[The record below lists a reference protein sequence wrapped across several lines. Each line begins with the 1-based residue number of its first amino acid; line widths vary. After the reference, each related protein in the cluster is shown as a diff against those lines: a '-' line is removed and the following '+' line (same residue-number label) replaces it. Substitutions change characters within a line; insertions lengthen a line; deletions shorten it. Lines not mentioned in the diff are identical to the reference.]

1 MEEKMKKL
9 GLFKFNIQLFA
20 TDEEENRI
28 DKEQNED
35 QDYIEAIKTL
45 KENSVP
51 KEKYEEL
58 EAKNKKLLGAL
69 IDGEQIETEKEG
81 DKPDL
86 NETIKRLHKEMF
98 VDDLFDKLNVGDIPE
113 DVPSKLSGWLLEK
126 CEALP
131 AVGYKFDYFASYTRE
146 DEEGE
151 YNDYNKIM
159 TIENLNWFNYMY
171 LFALT

>member
-1 MEEKMKKL
+1 MKTDNLIKELQISKMHLAVVLGEYGDTLGIVTMEDAL
-9 GLFKFNIQLFA
+9 
-20 TDEEENRI
+20 
-28 DKEQNED
+28 
-35 QDYIEAIKTL
+35 
-45 KENSVP
+45 
-51 KEKYEEL
+51 EEL
-58 EAKNKKLLGAL
+58 VGEIYDEHDVVGSNDIRFEALE
-69 IDGEQIETEKEG
+69 DGSYLV
-81 DKPDL
+81 DA
-86 NETIKRLHKEMF
+86 EMF

-159 TIENLNWFNYMY
+159 TIEIAEVENRAITLAKVSLRDATEEEIEKYEED
-171 LFALT
+171 